1 MNYQK
6 AHEVFRYEDGKLY
19 WRTSPRR
26 GIAVG
31 SQAGSIDK
39 SRGYRVIHLDSKT
52 YREHRVI
59 FLMHHGYMP
68 EYDCDHINR
77 DRADNRI
84 ENLREVSRSC
94 NMRNASISS
103 RNTSG
108 VTGVSWDKNNEK
120 WLAQIRAEGRSIKIG
135 RFEDFKDAVSARYE
149 AEIKYGWD
157 HCNNETPAAKFMRK
171 QYA

>member
-19 WRTSPRR
+19 WRISPTSNVK
-26 GIAVG
+26 VG
-31 SQAGSIDK
+31 DRAGTVTLD
-39 SRGYRVIHLDSKT
+39 GYRQVGIGGQV

-84 ENLREVSRSC
+84 ENLREVSRQC
-94 NMRNASISS
+94 NLRNK
-103 RNTSG
+103 RPTSKG
-108 VTGVSWDKNNEK
+108 RMTGISWDNTNKKWVATITVSQSQK
-120 WLAQIRAEGRSIKIG
+120 WLG
-135 RFEDFKDAVSARYE
+135 RFEDFEEAVAHRLA
-149 AEIKYGWD
+149 AEQCLNWSD
-157 HCNNETPAAKFMRK
+157 CHSETPAAKYMRK